1 METEDL
7 LRNKTLYKILL
18 ILLKYIPI
26 IIGIGYMLNTLLLLF
41 GINLVFLSF
50 FIGISLLPWLFLYIS
65 SFVFKF
71 CSYHRAFLYYVLA
84 IDGIN
89 WIDYTIGIPVTSAAL
104 ISIELVIAGITLI
117 LALWLYV
124 KHRKKLIGSN
134 T

>member
-41 GINLVFLSF
+41 GINLAFLSF

-89 WIDYTIGIPVTSAAL
+89 WIDYTIGIPVTSATL

-134 T
+134 N

>member
-26 IIGIGYMLNTLLLLF
+26 IIGVGYILNTLLLLL
-41 GINLVFLSF
+41 GINLLFLSF

-84 IDGIN
+84 IDSIN
-89 WIDYTIGIPVTSAAL
+89 WIDYTIGIPITSVTL
-104 ISIELVIAGITLI
+104 ISIELIIAGITLMT
-117 LALWLYV
+117 ALWLYV
-124 KHRKKLIGSN
+124 RNNKKFITSN
-134 T
+134 N

>member
-41 GINLVFLSF
+41 GINLAFLSF

-89 WIDYTIGIPVTSAAL
+89 WIGYTIGIPVTSATL

-134 T
+134 N